1 MEDVNKR
8 RRIFL
13 SLSKLECSP
22 QEINP
27 REYRCLHLKF
37 SERLK
42 KTRIHFKSD
51 VFAAVAHP
59 CGPVNGPQ
67 PRPQGFSLKKW
78 EKPWA
83 QLFEGRLAL
92 NPGLNLTWVSLSF
105 VKKHFLRQFSLIFIE
120 HRIIN
125 LLTKE
130 LNWIYFISFHIW
142 IQILHLPWVILTQLW
157 TTRPWGRGWMDP
169 ASPGGF
175 RQTVLLVQSPQK
187 SSCHSNIPTWG
198 LASLRSWRYLLCFE
212 RVTAARKVNG
222 GWNRKQWGRGR
233 GEKAF
238 FSLPSPLG
246 PSSIVFLF
254 VLISA
259 FAHQLRRLERLIP

>member
-13 SLSKLECSP
+13 SLSKLECGP
-22 QEINP
+22 QEINS

-59 CGPVNGPQ
+59 GGQ
-67 PRPQGFSLKKW
+67 
-78 EKPWA
+78 
-83 QLFEGRLAL
+83 
-92 NPGLNLTWVSLSF
+92 
-105 VKKHFLRQFSLIFIE
+105 
-120 HRIIN
+120 
-125 LLTKE
+125 
-130 LNWIYFISFHIW
+130 
-142 IQILHLPWVILTQLW
+142 
-157 TTRPWGRGWMDP
+157 WMDP

-175 RQTVLLVQSPQK
+175 RQTVLQVQSPQK

-222 GWNRKQWGRGR
+222 GWNRKRWGRGR

-246 PSSIVFLF
+246 PSSIIFLF
-254 VLISA
+254 VLILA
-259 FAHQLRRLERLIP
+259 FARQLRRLQMLIP

>member
-13 SLSKLECSP
+13 SLSKLECGP

-42 KTRIHFKSD
+42 KMRIHFKSD

-78 EKPWA
+78 EKPW
-83 QLFEGRLAL
+83 
-92 NPGLNLTWVSLSF
+92 
-105 VKKHFLRQFSLIFIE
+105 
-120 HRIIN
+120 
-125 LLTKE
+125 
-130 LNWIYFISFHIW
+130 
-142 IQILHLPWVILTQLW
+142 
-157 TTRPWGRGWMDP
+157 GRGWMDP

-175 RQTVLLVQSPQK
+175 RQTVLQVQSPQK
-187 SSCHSNIPTWG
+187 RSCHSNIPTWG

-222 GWNRKQWGRGR
+222 GWNRTQWGRGR

>member
-13 SLSKLECSP
+13 SLSKLECGP
-22 QEINP
+22 QEINS

-42 KTRIHFKSD
+42 KPDFILKVT
-51 VFAAVAHP
+51 
-59 CGPVNGPQ
+59 
-67 PRPQGFSLKKW
+67 FSL
-78 EKPWA
+78 
-83 QLFEGRLAL
+83 
-92 NPGLNLTWVSLSF
+92 LSPTL
-105 VKKHFLRQFSLIFIE
+105 VDQ
-120 HRIIN
+120 
-125 LLTKE
+125 
-130 LNWIYFISFHIW
+130 
-142 IQILHLPWVILTQLW
+142 
-157 TTRPWGRGWMDP
+157 WMDP

-175 RQTVLLVQSPQK
+175 RQTVLQVQSPQK

-222 GWNRKQWGRGR
+222 GWNRKRWGRGR

-254 VLISA
+254 ILISA
-259 FAHQLRRLERLIP
+259 FARQLRRL

>member
-13 SLSKLECSP
+13 SLSKLECGP

-27 REYRCLHLKF
+27 REYICLHLKF

-51 VFAAVAHP
+51 VFAAVARS
-59 CGPVNGPQ
+59 CGPVNGPGV
-67 PRPQGFSLKKW
+67 PWEFS
-78 EKPWA
+78 
-83 QLFEGRLAL
+83 
-92 NPGLNLTWVSLSF
+92 SDS
-105 VKKHFLRQFSLIFIE
+105 I
-120 HRIIN
+120 
-125 LLTKE
+125 
-130 LNWIYFISFHIW
+130 
-142 IQILHLPWVILTQLW
+142 
-157 TTRPWGRGWMDP
+157 
-169 ASPGGF
+169 ASPVPSEKF
-175 RQTVLLVQSPQK
+175 LSWEQ
-187 SSCHSNIPTWG
+187 
-198 LASLRSWRYLLCFE
+198 ASLRSWRYLLCFEE

-222 GWNRKQWGRGR
+222 GWNRKRWGRGR

-259 FAHQLRRLERLIP
+259 FARQLRRLEMLIP